1 MSVST
6 GPLLDA
12 AMAAVPMDPGDA
24 AKAVEALL
32 NAVAVELASGG
43 TRAREMRFRLGIK
56 SATAAHCTGC
66 AWCCQST
73 PPERRGQTHEETCFP
88 RVPTTPRR
96 SEG

>member
-1 MSVST
+1 MNAST

-12 AMAAVPMDPGDA
+12 VRNAAPLDVGDA

-43 TRAREMRFRLGIK
+43 TRAKTMRARLGIK
-56 SATAAHCTGC
+56 GATSGQCTGC
-66 AWCCQST
+66 AWCCQSV
-73 PPERRGQTHEETCFP
+73 PPERRGQTHKETCFP
-88 RVPTTPRR
+88 RVPTIPSR